1 MSDTNVNPAVN
12 SAAQPIQRRTRLRDA
27 FATGLVSVTG
37 STCKALDSGAEIV
50 SAVAT
55 RVKLHNISTA
65 ADILDEYGND
75 KVTAAQQLISNL

>member
-1 MSDTNVNPAVN
+1 MADVNPTASPTVTV
-12 SAAQPIQRRTRLRDA
+12 QTRRPRLRDA

-37 STCKALDSGAEIV
+37 STCKALDSGAEII
-50 SAVAT
+50 SACAT

-65 ADILDEYGND
+65 ADILDEYGSE

>member
-1 MSDTNVNPAVN
+1 MADVNPTV
-12 SAAQPIQRRTRLRDA
+12 SPTAQPIQRRTRLRDA

-55 RVKLHNISTA
+55 RVKLHNVATA
-65 ADILDEYGND
+65 ADAIDEYGID
-75 KVTAAQQLISNL
+75 KIKQAQQLIQGL